1 MQRMLIVDDEPV
13 ILDGLHAFFQKADFQ
28 DMEIIK
34 AYSAFE
40 AIEWLNTVKIDIVL
54 SDICMPGMDGM
65 ELIEKIM
72 DRWPRCKVLLLT
84 GHNEFDYAHQ
94 AIRNPCVVD
103 YLLKTEGMAQIRA
116 AVERALKQ
124 ISEENDFRFQN
135 AWFRSK
141 LPRALP
147 QLQRQLLLDVMKR
160 TEKRDIASLQEEL
173 DAVQLPLRSEEP
185 VIPVIIRVEEWNDYQ
200 SHSDRSLIRYAVA
213 NVAEELLQ
221 DKATVKA
228 IDLDYQVIACLIQ
241 PSVEHSQFLSY
252 QQERLEQT
260 YRFVYGTLES
270 VQQSCADCL
279 KLSVSIM
286 VSDQAV
292 GWVDLNSTLARLRL
306 SIHDGPGLGMEKL
319 LRVQLKSD
327 SAYKPNLLSQQAVA
341 ALHMDQIKERI
352 TGGEREWLDSFQKW
366 TEAAQTGLQDPF
378 FRMKI
383 ITGAGNGLIE
393 TLHELGLYESAM
405 EEIML
410 SRMLH
415 FNIHTPWSE
424 LVVFYQT
431 SFEWIISKR
440 SDTRLNDQSQILIAI
455 HHYIKHHL
463 GDDLSLTRIA
473 QEVSLNPSYLSR
485 WYKRITGKGISDY
498 IHDRRIERSK
508 ELLLG
513 SSCKMHEISAKVGF
527 SDQHYFY
534 RFFKK
539 TTGCTPQ
546 EYRDQKIRKE

>member
-13 ILDGLHAFFQKADFQ
+13 ILDGLYSFFQKVSFQ

-40 AIEWLNTVKIDIVL
+40 AIEWLNSVKIDIVL

-65 ELIEKIM
+65 ELIDKIM
-72 DRWPRCKVLLLT
+72 ERWPRCKVLLLT

-103 YLLKTEGMAQIRA
+103 YLLKTEGMSHIRA

-124 ISEENDFRFQN
+124 IAEENDFRYQN

-147 QLQRQLLLDVMKR
+147 QLQRQLLLDVIKR
-160 TEKRDIASLQEEL
+160 ADKSDFASLQEEL
-173 DAVQLPLRSEEP
+173 DAVQLPLQSAET
-185 VIPVIIRVEEWNDYQ
+185 VIPVIIRVEKWNNYQ
-200 SHSDRSLIRYAVA
+200 SHADRSLIRYAVA

-221 DKATVKA
+221 DKAIVKC
-228 IDLDYQVIACLIQ
+228 IELDTQFIACLIQ
-241 PSVEHSQFLSY
+241 PSAECSPFTVN
-252 QQERLEQT
+252 QQELWEQT
-260 YRFVYGTLES
+260 FRFVYGTLES

-279 KLSVSIM
+279 NLSVSIM

-292 GWVDLNSTLARLRL
+292 EWAELNRTIAQLRL
-306 SIHDGPGLGMEKL
+306 SIHDSPGLGMEKL
-319 LRVQLKSD
+319 LRVPVQSE
-327 SAYKPNLLSQQAVA
+327 SNYTPNLMNQQAVV
-341 ALHMDQIKERI
+341 ALHMDQLKHRIIAGEKE
-352 TGGEREWLDSFQKW
+352 WVDSFHKW
-366 TEAAQTGLQDPF
+366 NIASEEGLQDPF

-383 ITGAGNGLIE
+383 YTGAGNVLIE
-393 TLHELGLYESAM
+393 ILHEMGLYESAM
-405 EEIML
+405 EEMEL
-410 SRMLH
+410 SRLLH

-424 LVVFYQT
+424 LVVFYQ
-431 SFEWIISKR
+431 SVFEWILSKR
-440 SDTRLNDQSQILIAI
+440 SDTTLNDQSQILITI

-463 GDDLSLTRIA
+463 EDDLSLTRIA

-539 TTGCTPQ
+539 ATGCTPQ
-546 EYRDQKIRKE
+546 EYRDQNS

>member
-13 ILDGLHAFFQKADFQ
+13 ILDGLYAFFQKANFQ

-34 AYSAFE
+34 AHSAFE
-40 AIEWLNTVKIDIVL
+40 AIEWLNSVKVDIVL

-103 YLLKTEGMAQIRA
+103 YLLKTEGMSQIRT
-116 AVERALKQ
+116 AVERALAQ
-124 ISEENDFRFQN
+124 ISEENDFRYQN

-147 QLQRQLLLDVMKR
+147 QLQRQLMLDLMKR
-160 TEKRDIASLQEEL
+160 TERHDVSSLQEEL
-173 DAVQLPLRSEEP
+173 DAVQLPFRSGEC
-185 VIPVIIRVEEWNDYQ
+185 VIPVIIRVEEWNNYQ
-200 SHSDRSLIRYAVA
+200 TQADRSLIRYAVA

-221 DKATVKA
+221 DKSTVKA
-228 IDLDYQVIACLIQ
+228 VDLDYQVIACLIQ
-241 PSVEHSQFLSY
+241 PVAESTAY
-252 QQERLEQT
+252 RGNAQEQWEQT
-260 YRFVYGTLES
+260 LRFVYGTLEF

-279 KLSVSIM
+279 NLSVSIM
-286 VSDQAV
+286 VSEQAV
-292 GWVDLNSTLARLRL
+292 AWMELNQAIAQLRL
-306 SIHDGPGLGMEKL
+306 SIHQGPGLGMEKL
-319 LRVQLKSD
+319 IRVNVQPVMNV
-327 SAYKPNLLSQQAVA
+327 APNPLSQQAVA
-341 ALHMDQIKERI
+341 SLHLDQVKQHVAA
-352 TGGEREWLDSFQKW
+352 GDSEWLTSFQKW
-366 TEAAQTGLQDPF
+366 TESSKEGLQDPF
-378 FRMKI
+378 FRMKVY
-383 ITGAGNGLIE
+383 TEAGSILIE
-393 TLHELGLYESAM
+393 LLHELGLYEPAK
-405 EEIML
+405 EEMGL

-415 FNIHTPWSE
+415 FDIHTPWPE
-424 LVVFYQT
+424 LVIFYQ
-431 SFEWIISKR
+431 SAFEWMISKR
-440 SDTRLNDQSQILIAI
+440 SDTRLNDQSQILISI
-455 HHYIKHHL
+455 HQYIKQHL
-463 GDDLSLTRIA
+463 EDDLSLTRIA

-485 WYKRITGKGISDY
+485 WYKRVTGKGISEY

-539 TTGCTPQ
+539 AIGCTPQ
-546 EYRDQKIRKE
+546 EYRDQKS

>member
-13 ILDGLHAFFQKADFQ
+13 ILDGLYAFFQKANFQ

-40 AIEWLNTVKIDIVL
+40 AIEWLNSVKVDIVL

-65 ELIEKIM
+65 ELIEEIM

-103 YLLKTEGMAQIRA
+103 YLLKTEGMSQIRT
-116 AVERALKQ
+116 AVERALAQ
-124 ISEENDFRFQN
+124 ISEENDFRYQN

-147 QLQRQLLLDVMKR
+147 QLQRQLMLDLMKR
-160 TEKRDIASLQEEL
+160 TERHDVSSLQEEL
-173 DAVQLPLRSEEP
+173 DAVQLPFRSGES
-185 VIPVIIRVEEWNDYQ
+185 VIPVIIRVEEWNNYQ
-200 SHSDRSLIRYAVA
+200 TQADRSLIRYAVA

-221 DKATVKA
+221 DKSTVKA

-241 PSVEHSQFLSY
+241 PAAESTANRGNA
-252 QQERLEQT
+252 QEQWEQT
-260 YRFVYGTLES
+260 LRFVYGTLES

-279 KLSVSIM
+279 NLSVSIM
-286 VSDQAV
+286 VSEQAV
-292 GWVDLNSTLARLRL
+292 AWMELNQAIAQLRL
-306 SIHDGPGLGMEKL
+306 SIHEGPGLGMEKL
-319 LRVQLKSD
+319 LRVNVQ
-327 SAYKPNLLSQQAVA
+327 PNMNVVPSPLSQQAVVS
-341 ALHMDQIKERI
+341 LHLDQVKQHI
-352 TGGEREWLDSFQKW
+352 TAGDREWMTSFQKW
-366 TEAAQTGLQDPF
+366 TESSKEGLQDPF
-378 FRMKI
+378 FRMKVY
-383 ITGAGNGLIE
+383 TEAGSILIE
-393 TLHELGLYESAM
+393 LLHELGLYEPAK
-405 EEIML
+405 EEVGL

-415 FNIHTPWSE
+415 FDIHTPWPE
-424 LVVFYQT
+424 LVIFYQ
-431 SFEWIISKR
+431 SAFEWMVSKR
-440 SDTRLNDQSQILIAI
+440 SDTRLNDQSQILISI
-455 HHYIKHHL
+455 HQYIKHHL
-463 GDDLSLTRIA
+463 EDDLSLTRIA

-485 WYKRITGKGISDY
+485 WYKRVTGKGISEY

-539 TTGCTPQ
+539 AIGCTPQ
-546 EYRDQKIRKE
+546 EYRDQKS

>member
-13 ILDGLHAFFQKADFQ
+13 ILDGLYAFFRKANFQ

-40 AIEWLNTVKIDIVL
+40 AIEWLNSVKIDIVL

-72 DRWPRCKVLLLT
+72 DRWPRCKILLLT

-103 YLLKTEGMAQIRA
+103 YLLKTEGMSHIRA
-116 AVERALKQ
+116 AVERALQQ
-124 ISEENDFRFQN
+124 IAEENDFRYQH

-147 QLQRQLLLDVMKR
+147 QLQRQLLLDMMKR
-160 TEKRDIASLQEEL
+160 TERQDIVSLQEEL
-173 DAVQLPLRSEEP
+173 DAVQLPFHSNKP
-185 VIPVIIRVEEWNDYQ
+185 VIPVIIRVEEWNNYQ
-200 SHSDRSLIRYAVA
+200 SQADRSLIRYAVA

-221 DKATVKA
+221 DKAKVKA
-228 IDLDYQVIACLIQ
+228 IDLDYQVIACFIQ
-241 PSVEHSQFLSY
+241 P
-252 QQERLEQT
+252 QEEYPNSPNMRGGEQDSWT
-260 YRFVYGTLES
+260 QTLRFVYGTLES

-279 KLSVSIM
+279 NLSVSIM
-286 VSDQAV
+286 VSEQAV
-292 GWVDLNSTLARLRL
+292 EWMVLHQAIAQLRL
-306 SIHDGPGLGMEKL
+306 SIHESPGLGMEKL
-319 LRVQLKSD
+319 LRVNVQEDMPHTPSIL
-327 SAYKPNLLSQQAVA
+327 NQQGVA
-341 ALHMDQIKERI
+341 GLHLDQIKQRI
-352 TGGEREWLDSFQKW
+352 AAGDREWIESFHKW
-366 TEAAQTGLQDPF
+366 TEVSKEGLQDPF

-383 ITGAGNGLIE
+383 YTGAANGLIE
-393 TLHELGLYESAM
+393 VLHELGLYESAM
-405 EEIML
+405 EEISL
-410 SRMLH
+410 SRMLY
-415 FNIHTPWSE
+415 FDIHTPWTD
-424 LVVFYQT
+424 LVIFYQ
-431 SFEWIISKR
+431 SAYEWMISKR
-440 SDTRLNDQSQILIAI
+440 SDTRMNDQSQILITI

-463 GDDLSLTRIA
+463 EDDLSLTRIA

-498 IHDRRIERSK
+498 IHDRRVERSK

-513 SSCKMHEISAKVGF
+513 STCKMHEISAKVGF

-539 TTGCTPQ
+539 ATGCTPQ
-546 EYRDQKIRKE
+546 EYRDQKS

>member
-13 ILDGLHAFFQKADFQ
+13 ILDGLYSFFQKVSFQ

-40 AIEWLNTVKIDIVL
+40 AIEWLNSVKIDIVL

-65 ELIEKIM
+65 ELIDKIM
-72 DRWPRCKVLLLT
+72 ERWPRCKVLLLT

-103 YLLKTEGMAQIRA
+103 YLLKTEGMSHIRA

-124 ISEENDFRFQN
+124 IAEENDFRYQN

-147 QLQRQLLLDVMKR
+147 QLQRQLLLDVIKR
-160 TEKRDIASLQEEL
+160 ADKSDFASLQEEL
-173 DAVQLPLRSEEP
+173 DAVQLPLQSAET
-185 VIPVIIRVEEWNDYQ
+185 VIPVIIRVEKWNNYQ
-200 SHSDRSLIRYAVA
+200 SHADRSLIRYAVA

-221 DKATVKA
+221 DKAIVKC
-228 IDLDYQVIACLIQ
+228 IELDTQFIACLIQ
-241 PSVEHSQFLSY
+241 PSAECSPFTVN
-252 QQERLEQT
+252 QQELWEQT
-260 YRFVYGTLES
+260 FRFVYGTLES

-279 KLSVSIM
+279 NLSVSIM

-292 GWVDLNSTLARLRL
+292 EWAELNRTIAQLRL
-306 SIHDGPGLGMEKL
+306 SIHDSPGLGMEKL
-319 LRVQLKSD
+319 LRVPVQSE
-327 SAYKPNLLSQQAVA
+327 SNYTPNLMNQQAVV
-341 ALHMDQIKERI
+341 ALHMDQLKHRIIAGEKE
-352 TGGEREWLDSFQKW
+352 WVDSFHKW
-366 TEAAQTGLQDPF
+366 NIASEEGLQDPF

-383 ITGAGNGLIE
+383 YTGAGNVLIE
-393 TLHELGLYESAM
+393 ILHEMGLYESAM
-405 EEIML
+405 EEMEL
-410 SRMLH
+410 SRLLH

-424 LVVFYQT
+424 LVVFYQ
-431 SFEWIISKR
+431 SVFEWIVSKR
-440 SDTRLNDQSQILIAI
+440 SDTTLNDQSQILITI

-463 GDDLSLTRIA
+463 EDDLSLTRIA

-539 TTGCTPQ
+539 ATGCTPQ
-546 EYRDQKIRKE
+546 EYRDQNS

>member
-1 MQRMLIVDDEPV
+1 MLIVDDEPV
-13 ILDGLHAFFQKADFQ
+13 ILDGLYAFFQKANFQ

-34 AYSAFE
+34 VYSAFE
-40 AIEWLNTVKIDIVL
+40 AIEWLNSVKIDVVL

-103 YLLKTEGMAQIRA
+103 YLLKTEGMSHIRT

-124 ISEENDFRFQN
+124 ISEENDFRYQN

-160 TEKRDIASLQEEL
+160 TEKRDYASLQEEL
-173 DAVQLPLRSEEP
+173 DAVQLPLRSGEP
-185 VIPVIIRVEEWNDYQ
+185 VIPVIIRVEEWNEYQ
-200 SHSDRSLIRYAVA
+200 TQSDRSLIRYAVA

-221 DKATVKA
+221 DKSTAKA

-241 PSVEHSQFLSY
+241 PFEEHSHFPLN
-252 QQERLEQT
+252 QEEQWDQT
-260 YRFVYGTLES
+260 FRFVYGTLES

-292 GWVDLNSTLARLRL
+292 EWADLNPTIARLRL

-319 LRVQLKSD
+319 LRVQVQPDSD
-327 SAYKPNLLSQQAVA
+327 YKPNLLSQQAVT
-341 ALHMDQIKERI
+341 ALYMDQIKERI
-352 TGGEREWLDSFQKW
+352 TAGEREWVDSFHKW
-366 TEAAQTGLQDPF
+366 TEASKEGLQDPF

-383 ITGAGNGLIE
+383 YTGVGNGLIE
-393 TLHELGLYESAM
+393 ILHELGLYESSI
-405 EEIML
+405 EEMAL

-415 FNIHTPWSE
+415 FDIHTPWSE
-424 LVVFYQT
+424 LVGFYQ
-431 SFEWIISKR
+431 SAFEWIISKR
-440 SDTRLNDQSQILIAI
+440 SDTRLNDQSQILITI

-463 GDDLSLTRIA
+463 EDDLSLTRIA

-508 ELLLG
+508 ELLL
-513 SSCKMHEISAKVGF
+513 SSGYKMHEISAKVGF

-539 TTGCTPQ
+539 ATGCTPQ
-546 EYRDQKIRKE
+546 EYRDQKN